1 MVLVIKNLPASAEDL
16 RGVGSIPGSGRSPG
30 GGHGNPFQY
39 SCLEKTMDRGAWPA
53 PVHRV
58 AKSWK
63 WLKRL
68 SMHACTV
75 AKPTHFR
82 LEFAWSLSISLL
94 AAYHANPFIQDIS
107 SKQHMVGL
115 KLNQFKWDDLHRIW
129 KVFNFYL
136 SHLFYVPSLTLS

>member
-1 MVLVIKNLPASAEDL
+1 MTLVIKNLPASAEDL

-30 GGHGNPFQY
+30 GGHGDPLQH
-39 SCLEKTMDRGAWPA
+39 SCLEKPRDGGAWRA
-53 PVHRV
+53 PVHRA
-58 AKSWK
+58 AKSCK
-63 WLKRL
+63 WPKRL
-68 SMHACTV
+68 STHARTV
-75 AKPTHFR
+75 AKPTHSR

-115 KLNQFKWDDLHRIW
+115 KLNQFKWDDLYRIW